1 MRLIT
6 YDGRTQ
12 NLRAWAREIGIGWCA
27 LQQRLAKGW
36 PVEQAL
42 AAGKRELYKGKPA
55 LAPLARKAGVSA
67 RRPTAGRSA
76 IQWRRF
82 CSQVSCRIRPNTRSH
97 STARQRASPH
107 GPMNSASPIRLSAIA
122 FPAAGRSNGR
132 CPGGGSRR
140 SKLIHDPV
148 VMMVVVPGIVHM
160 PGIHIMPAR
169 LISPH
174 WRRGWRRVYRTGREC
189 LCPGLCRHCCADRR
203 YTEHRGRSCCN
214 HMLAHFQ
221 PPDVSFDDEM
231 SISNTAHHNQGG
243 TEPVA
248 RPLIQRYR
256 QGASFRHSRVRRI
269 RYPPG
274 GRIHPM
280 RPLPF
285 SRQVTA
291 NRRFTDNR
299 LSRARAARGR
309 SVTQTCATDT
319 HRLRTSLGFQHC

>member
-1 MRLIT
+1 
-6 YDGRTQ
+6 
-12 NLRAWAREIGIGWCA
+12 
-27 LQQRLAKGW
+27 
-36 PVEQAL
+36 
-42 AAGKRELYKGKPA
+42 
-55 LAPLARKAGVSA
+55 
-67 RRPTAGRSA
+67 
-76 IQWRRF
+76 
-82 CSQVSCRIRPNTRSH
+82 
-97 STARQRASPH
+97 
-107 GPMNSASPIRLSAIA
+107 
-122 FPAAGRSNGR
+122 
-132 CPGGGSRR
+132 
-140 SKLIHDPV
+140 
-148 VMMVVVPGIVHM
+148 MVVVPGIVHM

-299 LSRARAARGR
+299 LSRARARVDARSLRLPQRIIRGF
-309 SVTQTCATDT
+309 VQTLYFAAAEALIPDLKP
-319 HRLRTSLGFQHC
+319 RAEGFGHA